1 MRIRCGASRCAFQI
15 RCTERSETPATLAI
29 IRPVQCVASPG
40 GSPRVNPTTRS
51 TMAGRQRRRAG
62 LPGLVAQQAGDAL
75 LRPCCTD
82 QRGGHIDPN
91 SRRGS
96 CDADRL
102 RASELEHAVQS
113 TNGDRDFCGL
123 TIVCARTERIAD
135 HPFVARD
142 RRLRL
147 GPGVVAGSLL
157 PAHTATFGDQLQMPV
172 ALGGLGRG
180 GLTRHRA
187 RARWHNDGRLGMA
200 LGDRR
205 VHVPAV
211 IGTVAG
217 ERGDRHPST

>member
-1 MRIRCGASRCAFQI
+1 MTSTPSLKVTPSTTFGNWFSPFSRRQVLAAAITSLNTISLAVSCDKAPFV
-15 RCTERSETPATLAI
+15 RTVRWRTVANTLSI
-29 IRPVQCVASPG
+29 G
-40 GSPRVNPTTRS
+40 
-51 TMAGRQRRRAG
+51 
-62 LPGLVAQQAGDAL
+62 
-75 LRPCCTD
+75 PCCTD

-91 SRRGS
+91 PRRGS

-157 PAHTATFGDQLQMPV
+157 PAYTATFGDQLQMP
-172 ALGGLGRG
+172 
-180 GLTRHRA
+180 
-187 RARWHNDGRLGMA
+187 
-200 LGDRR
+200 
-205 VHVPAV
+205 
-211 IGTVAG
+211 
-217 ERGDRHPST
+217 

>member
-1 MRIRCGASRCAFQI
+1 MRCGQTPGVRARACGSEHEPQWPSRW
-15 RCTERSETPATLAI
+15 P
-29 IRPVQCVASPG
+29 
-40 GSPRVNPTTRS
+40 
-51 TMAGRQRRRAG
+51 
-62 LPGLVAQQAGDAL
+62 
-75 LRPCCTD
+75 
-82 QRGGHIDPN
+82 
-91 SRRGS
+91 
-96 CDADRL
+96 
-102 RASELEHAVQS
+102 
-113 TNGDRDFCGL
+113 GL
-123 TIVCARTERIAD
+123 TIIRVRTERIAD

-217 ERGDRHPST
+217 ERGDRILDLIEQWPDLRAVID